1 MITLMH
7 IEMDRL
13 DAHYN
18 IEQRR
23 RGTLRGEGVVKM
35 LKEASHLG
43 EGVNLTPVL
52 KFWKKNNQKFEIMKM
67 HVTSK
72 APAEIYFK
80 KFG

>member
-23 RGTLRGEGVVKM
+23 RGTLRGEGVVKL

-43 EGVNLTPVL
+43 EGGEFDPLFKVL
-52 KFWKKNNQKFEIMKM
+52 KEKQ
-67 HVTSK
+67 SK
-72 APAEIYFK
+72 I
-80 KFG
+80 